1 MHKSLTATAARKQFY
16 DVIDTA
22 AHPGVSIIITHQGL
36 PKVVVMSFDEY
47 EGWQETLDI
56 MSDPDPTLGRDIKKG
71 IKEMKSGKRL
81 KGVVTLGALKKKL
94 KL

>member
-1 MHKSLTATAARKQFY
+1 MIRLR
-16 DVIDTA
+16 
-22 AHPGVSIIITHQGL
+22 
-36 PKVVVMSFDEY
+36 DEHDRNVF
-47 EGWQETLDI
+47 LDI